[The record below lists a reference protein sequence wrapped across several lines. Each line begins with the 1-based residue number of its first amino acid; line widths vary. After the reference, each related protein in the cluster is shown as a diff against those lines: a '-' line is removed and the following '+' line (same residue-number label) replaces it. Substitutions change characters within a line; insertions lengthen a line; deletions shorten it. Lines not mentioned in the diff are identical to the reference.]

1 MTEDQLKPYLVV
13 DDEESILGILAVWLR
28 EAGFDIVTC
37 SRYED
42 ARQYLASQT
51 PAGLITDVRLGAYN
65 GLQLAMLLHDREPGL
80 PIVVLSAF
88 DDPTL
93 RKETDGL
100 GGVFLTKPLRRED
113 LLASLR
119 DARARHA

>member
-1 MTEDQLKPYLVV
+1 MNPYLVV
-13 DDEESILGILAVWLR
+13 DDEESVLGLLGVWLTD
-28 EAGFDIVTC
+28 AGFEIVTC

-42 ARQYLASQT
+42 ARQYLAGQT
-51 PAGLITDVRLGAYN
+51 PRGLITDVRLGAYN
-65 GLQLAMLLHDREPGL
+65 GLQLAMLLRDRDPAI

-93 RKETDGL
+93 RRETDDL

-119 DARARHA
+119 DAGSRHA